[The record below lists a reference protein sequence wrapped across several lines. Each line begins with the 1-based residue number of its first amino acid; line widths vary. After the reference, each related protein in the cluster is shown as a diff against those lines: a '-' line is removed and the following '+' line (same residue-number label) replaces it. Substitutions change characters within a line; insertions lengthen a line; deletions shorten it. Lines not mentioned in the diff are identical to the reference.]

1 MGLVMWYVELV
12 MVICG
17 VGDGDMWR
25 WEYVYFWALFIMWR
39 VCVYKRTSQMTVKDV
54 SQNHD

>member
-1 MGLVMWYVELV
+1 

-25 WEYVYFWALFIMWR
+25 WECVYMYFWALFIMWR